1 MKPAVPPVD
10 PIEYQRWLDG
20 LAPLQEGAQL
30 RGVSVDTLKREHA
43 KGRVKLERVSVRRWG
58 IRRRVALMK

>member
-43 KGRVKLERVSVRRWG
+43 KGRVSVRRWG